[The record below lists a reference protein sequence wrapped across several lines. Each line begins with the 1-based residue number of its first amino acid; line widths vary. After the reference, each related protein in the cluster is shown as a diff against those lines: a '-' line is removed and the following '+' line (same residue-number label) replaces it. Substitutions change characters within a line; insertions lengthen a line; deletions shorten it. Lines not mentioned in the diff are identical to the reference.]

1 MATKTKIR
9 WGDTL
14 DDEDGA
20 LPPTTVKGPDS
31 NGVKTTIEYY
41 RNDKGESFKKVLK
54 TKVVNVEK
62 KVYKVRVA
70 PATEGLCSRRRAAA
84 VRVGS
89 RRRRRRPAALCAAAS
104 PTQLAA
110 QTTPPETPPTTTPTP

>member
-31 NGVKTTIEYY
+31 NGVKTAIEYY

-62 KVYKVRVA
+62 KVYKVCALVSA
-70 PATEGLCSRRRAAA
+70 G
-84 VRVGS
+84 
-89 RRRRRRPAALCAAAS
+89 RRRRRVACASGASGGARRQSSSAAS
-104 PTQLAA
+104 AGGPARCCLPHAA
-110 QTTPPETPPTTTPTP
+110 RCTNNSP